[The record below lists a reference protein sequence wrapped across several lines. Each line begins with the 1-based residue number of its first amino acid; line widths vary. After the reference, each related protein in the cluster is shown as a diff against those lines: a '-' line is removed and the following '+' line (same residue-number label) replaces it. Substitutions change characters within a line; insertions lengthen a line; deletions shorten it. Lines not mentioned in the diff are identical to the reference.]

1 MAALRETASPNRVTS
16 PQDRLVLSYLLWALG
31 WFGFHGLHRLYNGKI
46 FTGLL
51 WFFTFGFLYVG
62 QFIDL
67 FFVPKMAEEYRLKQ
81 LAQRGG
87 STGYQG
93 ATATV
98 VEPTPA
104 PEDPRLALLKAAQ
117 DHGGRL
123 SVTQG
128 VLATGLGFAQVE
140 ALLREMM
147 KSGYVDVENHPDSGI
162 VLYRFL
168 EL

>member
-1 MAALRETASPNRVTS
+1 MAALPETASSSRVTS
-16 PQDRLVLSYLLWALG
+16 PQDRLILSYVLWALG
-31 WFGFHGLHRLYNGKI
+31 WFGIHGLHRLYNGKI

-51 WFFTFGFLYVG
+51 WFFTFGLLYVG

-67 FFVPKMAEEYRLKQ
+67 FFVPKMAEEYRLKR
-81 LAQRGG
+81 LAKVGG
-87 STGYQG
+87 TTGYQG

-98 VEPTPA
+98 VEPKP
-104 PEDPRLALLKAAQ
+104 DPRVTLLRAAQ
-117 DHGGRL
+117 AHGGKL

-140 ALLREMM
+140 TLLTEMM
-147 KSGYVDVENHPDSGI
+147 KSGYVDIENHPDSGI